1 MGIESRQYEGLT
13 PSRFRERFEKPP
25 SKIDNFCVPK
35 RPKTYHFWVKMP
47 QNRPKMA
54 LIVVY
59 RNRMAMYRLLVV
71 VEGNW
76 RLVGVFGG
84 ANEHFTVQIDRFG
97 PSRRGVQIVENG
109 RKWSKMVVFCS

>member
-1 MGIESRQYEGLT
+1 MQKSILQLKPTISDWMWTQPPRVANT
-13 PSRFRERFEKPP
+13 PNTP
-25 SKIDNFCVPK
+25 KIG
-35 RPKTYHFWVKMP
+35 

-54 LIVVY
+54 LFVVH
-59 RNRMAMYRLLVV
+59 RNRMAVYRLLVV
-71 VEGNW
+71 AGGSW